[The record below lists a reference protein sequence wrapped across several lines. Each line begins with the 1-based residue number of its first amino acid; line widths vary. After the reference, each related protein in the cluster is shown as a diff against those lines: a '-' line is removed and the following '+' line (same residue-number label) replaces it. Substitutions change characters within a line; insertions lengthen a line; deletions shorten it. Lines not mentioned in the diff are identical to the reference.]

1 MEEEFANVVAQLK
14 EVNAQT
20 VEDLA
25 NRGQYLQRL
34 LRCMQKNGVEVAVFK
49 STIKL
54 PKLLESIK
62 DLDSTQQ
69 RAEKVMSKQA
79 FQQLKMIKNQLLLI
93 VIISMQREAQDFD
106 EGGDAQAFFTYVL
119 KESTQIEPEIR
130 NFLLMPLQSI
140 KELSFKVLEN
150 K

>member
-1 MEEEFANVVAQLK
+1 VEAEFANVVAQLK

-25 NRGQYLQRL
+25 NRGRYLQRL

-69 RAEKVMSKQA
+69 RAEKVMSK
-79 FQQLKMIKNQLLLI
+79 
-93 VIISMQREAQDFD
+93 
-106 EGGDAQAFFTYVL
+106 
-119 KESTQIEPEIR
+119 
-130 NFLLMPLQSI
+130 
-140 KELSFKVLEN
+140 
-150 K
+150 